1 MNEIKILSVNIRSL
15 LPKKEELKNYC
26 IKNRVD
32 IINIQESWINKNKRD
47 PIISQ
52 YQTITNKNENEKGSG
67 LVTFISNKLKY
78 KILNI
83 SNTKDLFVNK
93 KKMSIGNIYIHPGYN
108 PAKITRINDIL
119 EKIPRIDLLTGD
131 FNAHNRNWSPKS
143 NRMGTIVDFRTN

>member
-52 YQTITNKNENEKGSG
+52 YQTITNKNEKEKGSG

-83 SNTKDLFVNK
+83 SNKKDGVEGIFYKIFINK
-93 KKMSIGNIYIHPGYN
+93 KSMSIGNIYIHRGYN
-108 PAKITRINDIL
+108 P
-119 EKIPRIDLLTGD
+119 PR
-131 FNAHNRNWSPKS
+131 SQE
-143 NRMGTIVDFRTN
+143 